1 MMHASKA
8 KRFEF
13 SASSSMMSED
23 GSRKSLLA
31 KVLLIAIVLLGV
43 ACSQIHTKTPEGKP
57 VVMDQEEFSAYVEHV
72 FRHHNT
78 VVNELL
84 FATPSGL
91 EASDDPVATAEVKM
105 DRACQPLND
114 TVLAS
119 ATGLSPDYWT
129 KMKLADAVPECEAA
143 TRILEKLFPQGHK

>member
-13 SASSSMMSED
+13 SASSSLMSED
-23 GSRKSLLA
+23 GKSKSLFS
-31 KVLLIAIVLLGV
+31 KVLLITIALLGV

-78 VVNELL
+78 VVN
-84 FATPSGL
+84 
-91 EASDDPVATAEVKM
+91 
-105 DRACQPLND
+105 
-114 TVLAS
+114 
-119 ATGLSPDYWT
+119 
-129 KMKLADAVPECEAA
+129 
-143 TRILEKLFPQGHK
+143 